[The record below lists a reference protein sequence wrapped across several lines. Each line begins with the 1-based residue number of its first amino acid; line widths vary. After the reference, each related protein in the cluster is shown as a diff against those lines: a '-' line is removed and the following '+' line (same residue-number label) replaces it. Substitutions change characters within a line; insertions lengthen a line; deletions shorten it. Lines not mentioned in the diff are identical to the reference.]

1 MLLLCSLGLEEAS
14 LLAASTSGRHLPR
27 EGEQGLEMGEKWGDF
42 ANLPQGNTEH
52 PRSDV
57 TLSCRWGWLRAR
69 ALWEPAGRCPCA
81 PCSKGE
87 CQVLTASVLIKHVSI
102 FLFSS

>member
-1 MLLLCSLGLEEAS
+1 MLLLCSLGLEAS
-14 LLAASTSGRHLPR
+14 VLAAQQLWEAPSRQ
-27 EGEQGLEMGEKWGDF
+27 GEQGLEMGGEKWGDF
-42 ANLPQGNTEH
+42 AYLPQANNEH
-52 PRSDV
+52 PRSDA
-57 TLSCRWGWLRAR
+57 TLSCRWGWLAAR

-81 PCSKGE
+81 PRSEGE